1 MKRLINVHLIATT
14 AALKYDQVKGDK
26 GDLKLEEY
34 GPKLNGMNCYDDDD
48 KPKIECGLQTDLNTD
63 LIAAQ
68 GACP

>member
-1 MKRLINVHLIATT
+1 VVG
-14 AALKYDQVKGDK
+14 AALKYDQGKDDK
-26 GDLKLEEY
+26 GDLKLDAY
-34 GPKLNGMNCYDDDD
+34 DTKLDGMNCYDPNPEVGDD